1 MRKPMASIQILK
13 PSRPYLSKRALAT
26 VLIGFLLVL
35 GQAVMD
41 QGKFAAAT
49 EVVGDDERDL
59 FIGSGSLLLPPGI
72 SNAGRSTAASCPG
85 CRWRAVQTCDP
96 TTPTACRGAAR
107 LCPHDG
113 LWLKI
118 YMAPPGADWQII
130 GSDCFTSGGPISR
143 EYAERELHQR
153 VAEAVPALR
162 PTMRPPGGILVHLP
176 VLVDSGQQA
185 GARRWN
191 WQILGL
197 AIQVEATP
205 TWWWRSGVIDLGPT
219 ADPKAS
225 FVYRSSGTS
234 SVEVATTWAAR
245 YWVDGLGPLIVKDP
259 VRQGST
265 IEVSVGEARA
275 VLVR

>member
-1 MRKPMASIQILK
+1 MRKPVAIDQIFR
-13 PSRPYLSKRALAT
+13 PSVPRRFSRALAA
-26 VLIGFLLVL
+26 VLVL
-35 GQAVMD
+35 FLVVTGQAAME

-49 EVVGDDERDL
+49 EVIGDDERDL

-118 YMAPPGADWQII
+118 YMARPGGDWQII
-130 GSDCFTSGGPISR
+130 GSDCFTSSGPVSR
-143 EYAERELHQR
+143 EFAERELHQR
-153 VAEAVPALR
+153 VAESVPGLR
-162 PTMRPPGGILVHLP
+162 PSMRPPGGVLVHLP
-176 VLVDSGQQA
+176 VHVDSGQQA
-185 GARRWN
+185 GAHRWN
-191 WQILGL
+191 WQIVGL

-205 TWWWRSGVIDLGPT
+205 TWWWRSGAIDLGPT
-219 ADPKAS
+219 TDPQTS
-225 FVYRSSGTS
+225 FVYRSSGKL

-245 YWVDGLGPLIVKDP
+245 YWVEGLGPLFVKEP
-259 VRQGST
+259 VHQGS
-265 IEVSVGEARA
+265 IIDISVGEARA